1 MSFGYAVGDVI
12 AVGKLAWDLYHD
24 CYLVARSAPQEFK
37 LLVEE
42 LKTLHA
48 AMKMFEDELK
58 NADSLLARSGE
69 DRRNMVQNMVDQVK
83 AVLIDLQAVF
93 NKHRNLG
100 NNSRQGIKKGWDRVK
115 WSFDAKDVD
124 GLRNKVYYRCCLDYL
139 NLNFL

>member
-24 CYLVARSAPQEFK
+24 CYLVARGAPQEFK

-69 DRRNMVQNMVDQVK
+69 DRRNMVQNMLDQVK
-83 AVLIDLQAVF
+83 AVLLDLHTVF

-100 NNSRQGIKKGWDRVK
+100 NSSRQGIRKGWDRIK
-115 WSFDAKDVD
+115 WSLDAKDVD
-124 GLRNKVYYRCCLDYL
+124 GLRNKVSSLL
-139 NLNFL
+139 P